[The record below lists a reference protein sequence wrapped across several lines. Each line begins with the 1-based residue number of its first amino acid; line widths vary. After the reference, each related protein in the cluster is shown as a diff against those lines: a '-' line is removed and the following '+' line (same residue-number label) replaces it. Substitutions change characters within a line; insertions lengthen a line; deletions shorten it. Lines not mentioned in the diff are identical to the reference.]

1 MTSDVEKNKLIEQFQ
16 SYLEQSS
23 VESVIANEQPDLHTL
38 LIEMAGL
45 KTEVKAESRQFKNTL
60 DTLSSALETIQTE
73 NKHLAESML
82 ELKQQQSKEE
92 RAMLL
97 ELVEIYD
104 RLNTGTDI
112 LKNYRPVKSIFK
124 SSRKQDIKFIK
135 SFHKGQTMSLG
146 RFDQLFQRYQMS
158 VIDCMGKKF
167 DPTLMIAA
175 ETSNDQQIETG
186 IVLEV
191 LREGFLY
198 KNEVLRLA
206 EVKVNK

>member
-38 LIEMAGL
+38 LIEIAGL

-124 SSRKQDIKFIK
+124 SSRKQDIKFIN
-135 SFHKGQTMSLG
+135 SFHKGQVMSLG
-146 RFDQLFQRYQMS
+146 RFDQLFQRYQVS
-158 VIDCMGKKF
+158 VIDCMGKAF